1 MLEKNEEKQG
11 RYIIP
16 ITALLPLK
24 VGPAVTFNSALT
36 NWPGENWAIFTS
48 HQMAGNEKSLNCS

>member
-1 MLEKNEEKQG
+1 MRKSKGGTL
-11 RYIIP
+11 YP

-24 VGPAVTFNSALT
+24 VGPAVTFNFALT